1 MQDFDYIQECRNF
14 YEQRLHSKFGPP
26 VGATESEISMLQA
39 KLDADLPIAYRQF
52 LLWMGKDKHGAL
64 KGSEWFIDEVCENGD
79 FLDEFLVENEVKRP
93 EPNSTVCFF
102 SHQGYMAAWFSKAD
116 PQSDPS
122 CKFYSEANSN
132 PVPIDAGP
140 FSSVLLKELQGID
153 ETWVRGG

>member
-1 MQDFDYIQECRNF
+1 MQDFDYLQDCRNF
-14 YEQRLHSKFGPP
+14 YEQRLHSKFDPP
-26 VGATESEISMLQA
+26 VGATEAEISVLQA

-102 SHQGYMAAWFSKAD
+102 VTKVTWQRGSQKLIR
-116 PQSDPS
+116 
-122 CKFYSEANSN
+122 N
-132 PVPIDAGP
+132 PIHHV
-140 FSSVLLKELQGID
+140 SSILRLTQTLFQL
-153 ETWVRGG
+153 TWVRSVHFY